1 MTGGQSVDTICFT
14 NEPPKDF
21 GKLLSLY
28 ESLGWNSLKLSVDD
42 LKQMCNQSW
51 YAIYAFEDQ
60 KLVGMGRIISDGVI
74 TGIICG
80 LCVLPSYQS
89 KGIGKEMLNRMID
102 HCEQNRIIPQLLC
115 TENLEPYYESFGF
128 RKFTVGMTRN
138 IIR

>member
-1 MTGGQSVDTICFT
+1 MDTICFT

-21 GKLLSLY
+21 GQLLSLY
-28 ESLGWNSLKLSVDD
+28 ESLGWNSLKLSSDD

-51 YAIYAFEDQ
+51 YAIYAFKDQ

-102 HCEQNRIIPQLLC
+102 HCEENRVIPQLLC
-115 TENLEPYYESFGF
+115 TESLEPYYESFGF

>member
-1 MTGGQSVDTICFT
+1 MDTICFT

-21 GKLLSLY
+21 GQLLSLY
-28 ESLGWNSLKLSVDD
+28 ESLGWNSLKLSVND

-51 YAIYAFEDQ
+51 YAIYAFDDQ

-89 KGIGKEMLNRMID
+89 SGIGKEMLNRMIA
-102 HCEQNRIIPQLLC
+102 HCEQNRVIPQLLC
-115 TENLEPYYESFGF
+115 TESLESYYESFGF
-128 RKFTVGMTRN
+128 RKFTVGMTKN